1 MPGQGIFI
9 IPALPDLITSMEKL
23 LPSPAPFLEWE
34 FLLTLLCQYVSVV
47 VYAGKKTMFQF
58 IGHRKMK
65 IPGLGGALH
74 ICTFPRNHEFRAGFR
89 VYGVILKL
97 SPFVGNEMFHVFQEV
112 YLWAWGCSEGW
123 DCSLISLI
131 SFFFSVL
138 MFQILGVQPETTFSS
153 IPCHQGGYDHVTNF
167 WPMGFNWK

>member
-1 MPGQGIFI
+1 
-9 IPALPDLITSMEKL
+9 
-23 LPSPAPFLEWE
+23 
-34 FLLTLLCQYVSVV
+34 
-47 VYAGKKTMFQF
+47 MFQF

-89 VYGVILKL
+89 VYGVTLKL

-131 SFFFSVL
+131 SFFSSVI
-138 MFQILGVQPETTFSS
+138 MFQILGIQPETTFSS

-167 WPMGFNWK
+167 WPMGFNWKGCLPFLRASLQKEGAGPSLFIVTFVCVCEQENQITVFWQASSASAKQILIP